1 MDKYLL
7 LFRFDM
13 IIVCEMLLVMQYT
26 PVILPQGQGIL
37 QMFVEEYSITFSDT
51 YKFFGQKLETLP
63 TRFQLDVFKGFFS
76 HVSNIPENWGILRRE
91 PFELKTYINKRDS
104 ESVKKEKALW
114 REMFK
119 NKNPIFD
126 INSQCVQYCQQDV
139 LVLLKS
145 ALKFAVQTFE
155 FGEEMI
161 LRFGKSLAYKDGL
174 CMPLFYPWNKSFPTL
189 GAYR

>member
-1 MDKYLL
+1 MDKYLP
-7 LFRFDM
+7 LFRFYM
-13 IIVCEMLLVMQYT
+13 ILVCEMLLIMQYT

-37 QMFVEEYSITFSDT
+37 QMFVEEYNITFSDT
-51 YKFFGQKLETLP
+51 YKFFSQKLETLP

-76 HVSNIPENWGILRRE
+76 HVSNIPEYWGILRRE

-161 LRFGKSLAYKDGL
+161 LRFGKSFTYKDGL
-174 CMPLFYPWNKSFPTL
+174 CMSHFYPWNKSFPTL

>member
-1 MDKYLL
+1 M
-7 LFRFDM
+7 
-13 IIVCEMLLVMQYT
+13 
-26 PVILPQGQGIL
+26 G
-37 QMFVEEYSITFSDT
+37 DT
-51 YKFFGQKLETLP
+51 KK
-63 TRFQLDVFKGFFS
+63 
-76 HVSNIPENWGILRRE
+76 E

-174 CMPLFYPWNKSFPTL
+174 CMPHFYPWNKSFPTL

>member
-1 MDKYLL
+1 
-7 LFRFDM
+7 
-13 IIVCEMLLVMQYT
+13 
-26 PVILPQGQGIL
+26 
-37 QMFVEEYSITFSDT
+37 MFLKV
-51 YKFFGQKLETLP
+51 
-63 TRFQLDVFKGFFS
+63 FFS

-174 CMPLFYPWNKSFPTL
+174 CMPHFYPWNKSFPTL